1 MTEILLLYNKILKKY
16 VFKRMS
22 CKYELFKKIVVFYEL
37 FHLKN
42 IFVLD

>member
-1 MTEILLLYNKILKKY
+1 MTEILLLYNKILKK
-16 VFKRMS
+16 

-37 FHLKN
+37 FHLKK